1 MLIREGGVFTV
12 RRFYYA
18 QRREKEMIRGTT
30 PDYVLVVK
38 GHDLTDIYPGTQYR
52 YEEVI
57 P

>member
-1 MLIREGGVFTV
+1 
-12 RRFYYA
+12 
-18 QRREKEMIRGTT
+18 MIRGTT